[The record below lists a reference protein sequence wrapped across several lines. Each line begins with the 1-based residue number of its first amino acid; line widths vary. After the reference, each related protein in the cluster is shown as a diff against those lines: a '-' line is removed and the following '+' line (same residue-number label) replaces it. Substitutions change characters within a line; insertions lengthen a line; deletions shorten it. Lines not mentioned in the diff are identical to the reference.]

1 VRSLRTPPAAWP
13 RPAGQVAQ
21 GRGIWL
27 RTAPAAW
34 PRPAGQ
40 VAQRR
45 GICQRDRMRSRLA
58 RIMDGWSSV
67 VLGAVERGR
76 AFATVPLAWAY
87 RATDQQEVID
97 ADVRR
102 WLEVFQAA
110 DGEHSLHSLL
120 YAFEEFRGVFYY
132 RLSRGNP
139 TGALLAHLLRAV
151 WKPVASLNIATPHIG
166 PGLFVAHGYSTTLAA
181 ERIGANCY
189 VHQCVTIGWD
199 YRSERAPIVGD
210 DVFIGAGA
218 VIVGAVTIGDGA
230 RIGSNAV
237 VLCDVPAG
245 ATAVGVPA
253 RVFQRAGDVVPLR
266 LDESAGS

>member
-1 VRSLRTPPAAWP
+1 MQTPW
-13 RPAGQVAQ
+13 
-21 GRGIWL
+21 
-27 RTAPAAW
+27 
-34 PRPAGQ
+34 
-40 VAQRR
+40 
-45 GICQRDRMRSRLA
+45 LA
-58 RIMDGWSSV
+58 RRLDGGASILLR
-67 VLGAVERGR
+67 VLERGR
-76 AFATVPLAWAY
+76 AYTTIPLGWAY

-139 TGALLAHLLRAV
+139 TGALLARLFRRI
-151 WKPVASLNIATPHIG
+151 WKPVASLNVTTADIG

-181 ERIGANCY
+181 QRIGTNCY

-253 RVFQRAGDVVPLR
+253 RIFEGSGEVVSLR
-266 LDESAGS
+266 VEGSAGS